1 MKQVGATIEDVLTVP
16 VKASEIP
23 IGAMLWDGANVIKV
37 TRIEV
42 AEKQTPKILKFVS
55 DKEGDPLF
63 AAAENQIVR
72 VVCGAS
78 KNMIGK
84 LAFYSDKENV

>member
-37 TRIEV
+37 ARIEV

-55 DKEGDPLF
+55 KEGDPFF